1 VDASRSGP
9 GPQPVTIDS
18 GGVPLAALLYLPGAR
33 PRGALLVCH
42 GAGSRKE
49 NHVIMAEQAVAAGL
63 AALLFDFRGH
73 GASGGAM
80 DDHGSDDVLAAG
92 DALRRLSGA
101 PWVAARGASM
111 GAMLLVLAARRRPD
125 LLRSLVL
132 LCPADGPS
140 LLRGL
145 DRAAGRDDQSA
156 AAPSGRPGTISPA
169 APSRLGDRYTGRFDG
184 AALRPFL
191 ARLDLIAEA
200 RGLRRVLV
208 AHARDDADVPF
219 EHSRRLAAVLEPPAR
234 FMVLAQG
241 GHHGPGRS
249 PDVARATLAW
259 VLAHGTTEEGTTE

>member
-1 VDASRSGP
+1 MDAQHP
-9 GPQPVTIDS
+9 GPEPQPLTIDS
-18 GGVPLAALLYLPGAR
+18 FGVPLAAVLYLPHTH

-80 DDHGSDDVLAAG
+80 DDHGSDDVIAAG

-145 DRAAGRDDQSA
+145 DRAAGPDRRSGPPPA
-156 AAPSGRPGTISPA
+156 AGPGPATPAGPSPA
-169 APSRLGDRYTGRFDG
+169 DDRSTGRFDE

-191 ARLDLIAEA
+191 ARLDLIEEA
-200 RGLRRVLV
+200 RGLRRV
-208 AHARDDADVPF
+208 
-219 EHSRRLAAVLEPPAR
+219 
-234 FMVLAQG
+234 
-241 GHHGPGRS
+241 
-249 PDVARATLAW
+249 
-259 VLAHGTTEEGTTE
+259 